1 MDKFYFTD
9 AGLEYIAKTADGK
22 VLCFTK
28 GKFGSGTPSGD
39 IADMTDLDSPLGE
52 LQITNKDVDDNKVT
66 VRTVFSNVK
75 DGAVMQGFRLKELG
89 LFAKLQDPGGTDA
102 LGYPETLIAYACVSG
117 GDQGDLIAGS
127 PTDYVIS
134 WPFVIS
140 NADNVEVLVDQSAY
154 ALHSDVSE
162 LMETKADRQTATGG
176 FTAGRN
182 AAVATVAGTAIEYM
196 YIGQWKNG
204 QKLSYVSGAPEGLY
218 DKNNTTPPV
227 NSAAQIFNVFDLGA
241 ERNISAVTLYVADG
255 GASLTN
261 MVCLTNDLTGGRSNY
276 IDVLRT
282 NGEVQN
288 GVPVIENKLSSDGY
302 IKVGHTDGGYIGKY
316 RYVLVY
322 DWSNVCKASELY
334 VETDTAETPIPAI
347 QLGEGTNAKA
357 YTMQVYGHQLL
368 DEDGHIPEER
378 IEDGSI
384 DPDKLSKS
392 YLEIGDTWLEE
403 PDESTKGSPCTVYY
417 YNQELRLG
425 SQGTYGQLLMWLSI
439 PYFCIQYG
447 DALGGTA
454 YKWRTPRWKGDLISA
469 DDIPDGE
476 IIPTKA
482 SFTSYPV
489 NGSVYIGKWN
499 GQYDIYRTC
508 IFKSCT
514 SAAEDITVSIPGSGT
529 TSDIIPINVQLTL
542 WEQSTGKIYKLDT
555 DCEITGTG
563 SKSLKFS
570 KPEGISGQLY
580 GYVEYMDISV

>member
-1 MDKFYFTD
+1 MSMDKFYFTD

-66 VRTVFSNVK
+66 VRTVFSNVE

-102 LGYPETLIAYACVSG
+102 LGYPETLIAYACVSD
-117 GDQGDLIAGS
+117 GDSGDLIAGS

-182 AAVATVAGTAIEYM
+182 AEVATVAGTAIEYM

-378 IEDGSI
+378 LLGDDLLGQILKVSNEPKVLMYEENTHTENDVTYVKKAVVFQNGEFHIVENQDIGLTEMDIDNEYVIKLAFVGTQDKGFHFYIEGQDDYKPQGAI
-384 DPDKLSKS
+384 WEEWTFYTES
-392 YLEIGDTWLEE
+392 YNEE
-403 PDESTKGSPCTVYY
+403 
-417 YNQELRLG
+417 QEML
-425 SQGTYGQLLMWLSI
+425 
-439 PYFCIQYG
+439 
-447 DALGGTA
+447 
-454 YKWRTPRWKGDLISA
+454 
-469 DDIPDGE
+469 
-476 IIPTKA
+476 IPTI
-482 SFTSYPV
+482 
-489 NGSVYIGKWN
+489 VYN
-499 GQYDIYRTC
+499 
-508 IFKSCT
+508 
-514 SAAEDITVSIPGSGT
+514 
-529 TSDIIPINVQLTL
+529 
-542 WEQSTGKIYKLDT
+542 
-555 DCEITGTG
+555 
-563 SKSLKFS
+563 KSLQFS
-570 KPEGISGQLY
+570 PPKNILGCFIKSLIKQL
-580 GYVEYMDISV
+580 ETN